1 MLGGWH
7 VGSICEKKNNSRMFP
22 TYVYLRMCVLFTY
35 PIPHLILSFITL
47 PPQTHQGTL
56 GPILCGKRSS
66 EAICW
71 LTELYKSI
79 QHAAMQPAYVECL
92 EAENMMLRARLAKLG
107 IPMKVLLAEPAA
119 APQVHRHRRKSSNVY
134 TGILRVC
141 RATKVKTVCADGKT
155 YADRLAEAA
164 DQLGAAGV
172 SISGDATLGEVV
184 ELYLKASAEL
194 QKAVRIYSA
203 SILVPDVLA
212 MTNDAKIALA
222 NTCKTQIKAA
232 VAHLDEARANATC
245 SMLMKAIVHHLDITK
260 KPS

>member
-1 MLGGWH
+1 
-7 VGSICEKKNNSRMFP
+7 
-22 TYVYLRMCVLFTY
+22 MCVIYL
-35 PIPHLILSFITL
+35 PHPALNFVVYHA
-47 PPQTHQGTL
+47 PPTNTPRTL